1 MTAIKSFF
9 KVILYQPLYNALI
22 FLVWLIPSHNVGMA
36 IIILT
41 VIIRLLLVPS
51 SAKAIESQK
60 QLKELQPELDRI
72 KEKHKGDKQA
82 EAQAMMSFYQANKIN
97 PLSSCLPLLIQLPIL
112 IILYYVFRDGL
123 DTSHFDL
130 LYSFVP
136 RPETVNTMFLG
147 MNLSNPNIY
156 LAIVT
161 GLFQFWQTKQ
171 MMPRKEKTKP
181 EKETDTAQKFQQALS
196 NQMLYI
202 MPIFTVFI
210 GMKLPSALVLYWV
223 TTTIFAVGQQYWIL
237 KQGKK
242 NKKVQVSIRR
252 GGHE

>member
-9 KVILYQPLYNALI
+9 KTILYQPLYNALI
-22 FLVWLIPSHNVGMA
+22 FFVWLIPSHNVGLA

-72 KEKHKGDKQA
+72 KEKYKGNKQA

-123 DTSHFDL
+123 DTSRFNL
-130 LYSFVP
+130 LYSFMP
-136 RPETVNTMFLG
+136 RPETINTMFLG

-156 LAIVT
+156 LAVIT
-161 GLFQFWQTKQ
+161 GLLQFWQTKQ
-171 MMPRKEKTKP
+171 MMPKKGQTKP
-181 EKETDTAQKFQQALS
+181 DKGTDTAQKFQSVLNS
-196 NQMLYI
+196 QMLYI

-210 GMKLPSALVLYWV
+210 GLKLPSALVLYWA
-223 TTTIFAVGQQYWIL
+223 TTTLFAVGQQYWIL
-237 KQGKK
+237 KQGKI
-242 NKKVQVSIRR
+242 KKVQVSIRR